1 MTIKE
6 LTILSISPLVIEYN
20 PFPDKNEDER
30 HYSIRI
36 DDLTLNTE
44 EDNFKNPNI
53 IGYGKTLEDAENHL
67 IQQLRGE
74 KVRVKYGGAS
84 FCVPKSLEHSFT
96 IESKQL
102 SS

>member
-20 PFPDKNEDER
+20 PFPYKNEDER

-67 IQQLRGE
+67 IQQLGGE
-74 KVRVKYGGAS
+74 KVRVKYGRAS

-102 SS
+102 NS

>member
-6 LTILSISPLVIEYN
+6 LTILSNSPLVIKYN
-20 PFPDKNEDER
+20 PSPDKNEDEH
-30 HYSIRI
+30 HYSIKI
-36 DDLTLNTE
+36 DDVTLDSG
-44 EDNFKNPNI
+44 EDKFNNPNI
-53 IGYGKTLEDAENHL
+53 IGYGETLEDAENHL

-74 KVRVKYGGAS
+74 KVRVKYGRAS

-102 SS
+102 NS